1 MAQLKSY
8 KTLLEN
14 KLINS
19 RDKYVSSSCLDL
31 HKPASRSNIP
41 VDRDCEPI
49 KIDQQEPDCNINEEE
64 IVGLVENLE
73 NEIKDLRWRKFSEN
87 LKIKISGLAE
97 VIGKTV
103 YWDIYQDGVDINKE
117 YANVKD
123 DKTGAM
129 A

>member
-1 MAQLKSY
+1 M
-8 KTLLEN
+8 
-14 KLINS
+14 
-19 RDKYVSSSCLDL
+19 DL
-31 HKPASRSNIP
+31 HKPASTSNTP
-41 VDRDCEPI
+41 VDRDCESI
-49 KIDQQEPDCNINEEE
+49 KIDQQEPDCNTNEEE

-73 NEIKDLRWRKFSEN
+73 NEIKDLRWTKFSEN
-87 LKIKISGLAE
+87 LKIKISGSGE